1 MAEKAWMRRWDGWPV
16 NKRKCRRKQRV
27 RATWTRW
34 LKERRRD
41 AKYGRLTGRLT
52 D

>member
-16 NKRKCRRKQRV
+16 NTRKCRRKQRV

-34 LKERRRD
+34 LRERRR
-41 AKYGRLTGRLT
+41 KENG
-52 D
+52 